1 MPVAVCEALNTKAV
15 AREAA
20 CWNSLPK
27 SSTLHAENAAGSC
40 TFAAPAVPNFPTV
53 CAACLAELAVL
64 SLLAFFFSSPHSVHI
79 LTDGRDVP
87 DGSSI
92 KFTEELEEVL
102 KELEVGCR
110 CGGVMGVVQKEVA
123 ALPGGAA

>member
-1 MPVAVCEALNTKAV
+1 
-15 AREAA
+15 
-20 CWNSLPK
+20 
-27 SSTLHAENAAGSC
+27 
-40 TFAAPAVPNFPTV
+40 
-53 CAACLAELAVL
+53 
-64 SLLAFFFSSPHSVHI
+64 VHI

-123 ALPGGAA
+123 ALPGGAAWNGDGGCVEIVSIACGAARESDAKCKGGSLLTA